1 MKKKWVLK
9 QIDEKLI
16 PNVPGFPALISRLLA
31 TRGFTEEKEIQNF
44 LNPEYSNLLDPFRF
58 KDMKKSVERIAQAI
72 DKSERIVVYA
82 DYDADAITACVV
94 VYLALKKLGAE
105 VGYYIPD
112 RFSESYG
119 VNPDAIKQIASEG
132 TKLIITVDCGTNSVA
147 ETKIALD
154 SGVDVIIT
162 DHHEIVGDRP
172 KSFALINPKNS
183 EDNYPYEHLTGV
195 GVAYKLVQAL
205 MTEAPTLRS
214 GQPAVAGW
222 EKWLLDLVSIGTVAD
237 LQKLDG
243 ENRILVK
250 FGLRVLEKTRWLGL
264 KAILDISGAKFPID
278 TYTLGFLIAPRI
290 NAAGRIRHADLAFR
304 LLITDQKQEALDL
317 AKQLDDLNQHRQML
331 TDQTLSEAREQAERM
346 SDKSV
351 LVVSGDD
358 WPKGVVGLVAG
369 KLMEEYNR
377 PVLVIDKSGDQ
388 ATGSARSVS
397 NFDIVEALKKSS
409 DLLLKYG
416 GHKQAAGFSLK
427 PGNIEAL
434 RQRLLEH
441 AKALDYKSSETELII
456 DSEAGARDLS
466 WETYEYL
473 TKLAPF
479 GVGNRKP
486 KFLAKNFEVQEI
498 RQVGSESQHLKLTCR
513 LEGKQFNAIAF
524 GKGFLAATLSSS
536 KKFDAVFEL
545 DANEWNGHKELQL
558 KIIDIKSNE

>member
-16 PNVPGFPALISRLLA
+16 PKVPDYPALILRLLA
-31 TRGFTEEKEIQNF
+31 ARGFTEEKEIQNF
-44 LNPEYSNLLDPFRF
+44 LNPEYSNLIDPYKF
-58 KDMKKSVERIAQAI
+58 KDMKKSVDRIQQSI
-72 DKSERIVVYA
+72 EKGERIVVYA
-82 DYDADAITACVV
+82 DYDADAITACAV

-112 RFSESYG
+112 RFSEGYG
-119 VNPDAIKQIASEG
+119 VNSDAIKQIASES

-154 SGVDVIIT
+154 LGVDVIIT
-162 DHHEIVGDRP
+162 DHHEIVGERP

-183 EDNYPYEHLTGV
+183 EDNYPYKYLTGV

-205 MTEAPTLRS
+205 MPDDE
-214 GQPAVAGW
+214 W
-222 EKWLLDLVSIGTVAD
+222 HKWLLDLVSIGTVAD

-250 FGLRVLEKTRWLGL
+250 FGLHVLEKTRWSGL
-264 KAILDISGAKFPID
+264 KALIDVSGARFPMD

-304 LLITDQKQEALDL
+304 LLITDQKKEAEDL

-331 TDQTLSEAREQAERM
+331 TDQTLSEAREQAERI
-346 SDKSV
+346 SDKPV

-369 KLMEEYNR
+369 RLMEEYNR
-377 PVLVIDKSGDQ
+377 PVLVIDSSGDE
-388 ATGSARSVS
+388 ATGSARSVN
-397 NFDIVEALKKSS
+397 NFDIVGALNKSAN
-409 DLLLKYG
+409 LLTKYG

-427 PGNIEAL
+427 PENIEAL
-434 RQRLLEH
+434 HQRLLEI
-441 AKALDYKSSETELII
+441 AKSLDYEPTDPEITI
-456 DSEAGARDLS
+456 DSEVGVRDLS
-466 WETYEYL
+466 WEIYEYL

-486 KFLAKNFEVQEI
+486 KFLAKNFEVIQI
-498 RQVGSESQHLKLTCR
+498 RQVGADNQHLKLTCQ

-524 GKGFLAATLSSS
+524 GKGFLAAILSSN

-545 DANEWNGHKELQL
+545 EANEWNGNKELQL
-558 KIIDIKSNE
+558 KILDIKIQE